1 VILHLS
7 SFSQVGYPRTLVL
20 DSDTVVAI
28 TKWQQRNLNMLYI
41 KYEYAQMQV
50 DSLEKVAQDCQD
62 LIVINKQ
69 LQYTV
74 SSKDSLINNKD
85 SLYSEIIAV
94 KDQNISKLEKKIK
107 NRTKI
112 GAAIGGLLIIL
123 IIIFAAS

>member
-1 VILHLS
+1 
-7 SFSQVGYPRTLVL
+7 
-20 DSDTVVAI
+20 
-28 TKWQQRNLNMLYI
+28 MLYI

-50 DSLEKVAQDCQD
+50 DSLEKVTQDCQD

-74 SSKDSLINNKD
+74 GFKDSLINNKD